1 MAMMRWQELL
11 STRRLGRSEPRR
23 PDEHRSPYEIDV
35 DRFVFCSA
43 FRRLQ
48 SKMQVHGPSLGSDQ
62 PGDFV
67 RNRLTHSLEASRV
80 GRSLGQLAGR
90 FLIERKLVEG
100 ITAADVGHI
109 VSGAAIAHDI
119 GQTPFSHEAEQAISA
134 WWASN
139 PLGRSILTGLP
150 PEFSHE
156 LTRFEGNAFGFRL
169 LTRLEGWHPNG
180 GLQLTC
186 AMLGAFSKYPWSGGL
201 PPEQRPHP
209 LKYGIFSS
217 ELPLF
222 REVATA
228 LGLIETAPDRWCRHP
243 LAHLTEAADDICYL
257 IVDIEDAV
265 EVGALSFAEGEELLA
280 PLAEIEPEEYRALQG
295 SERKLTYLRARAIST
310 LIADTIGVWRELHDA
325 MLAGEDVP
333 PLLDQSSH
341 RSQTDLIAAI
351 SRRKIYRGDGR
362 AETVLIAN
370 KTLTVLLDNFAGMLL
385 RREPTAQDS
394 ELSIHDQAVLSILTR
409 SRQDEIIPRDRAGW
423 VRAMMDHIASLT
435 DVAALREA
443 RLLTGGLGA

>member
-1 MAMMRWQELL
+1 MMRWQELL
-11 STRRLGRSEPRR
+11 STRRLGRSEPR
-23 PDEHRSPYEIDV
+23 PLDEHRSPFEIDV

-90 FLIERKLVEG
+90 FLIERRFVQG
-100 ITAADVGHI
+100 ISAADVGHI

-134 WWASN
+134 WWADSAVGRRI
-139 PLGRSILTGLP
+139 LGGLP
-150 PEFSHE
+150 AEFGRE
-156 LTRFEGNAFGFRL
+156 LTRFDGNAFGFRL
-169 LTRLEGWHPNG
+169 LTRLEGWQPNG

-201 PPEQRPHP
+201 APEHRPHP
-209 LKYGIFSS
+209 MKYGIFSS
-217 ELPLF
+217 ELELF
-222 REVATA
+222 REVAEA
-228 LGLIETAPDRWCRHP
+228 LGLIELVPGRWCRHP

-265 EVGALSFAEGEELLA
+265 QVGALNFAEGEELLA
-280 PLAEIEPEEYRALQG
+280 PLADIKPDEYRELQG

-310 LIADTIGVWRELHDA
+310 LIADTISVWCDRHDR
-325 MLAGEDVP
+325 MLEGEDVP

-351 SRRKIYRGDGR
+351 SRRKIYRGEGR

-370 KTLTVLLDNFAGMLL
+370 KTLTVLLDNFASVLL
-385 RREPTAQDS
+385 RRESTEQDS

-409 SRQDEIIPRDRAGW
+409 NRKAEPMAHDRAGW
-423 VRAMMDHIASLT
+423 VREMMDHIASLT

-443 RLLTGGLGA
+443 RLLTGGLGG

>member
-1 MAMMRWQELL
+1 MMRWQDLL
-11 STRRLGRSEPRR
+11 STKRLGRSEPRQA
-23 PDEHRSPYEIDV
+23 DDHRSPYEIDV

-90 FLIERKLVEG
+90 FLVERRLVERVS
-100 ITAADVGHI
+100 AADVGHI

-134 WWASN
+134 WWASSL
-139 PLGRSILTGLP
+139 LGQQILDGLP
-150 PEFSHE
+150 PEFACE
-156 LTRFEGNAFGFRL
+156 LTRFDGNAFGFRL
-169 LTRLEGWHPNG
+169 LTRLEGWQPNG

-201 PPEQRPHP
+201 PPGERPHP
-209 LKYGIFSS
+209 MKYGIFSS
-217 ELPLF
+217 ELALF
-222 REVATA
+222 REVAQA
-228 LGLIETAPDRWCRHP
+228 LGLIEQASGHWCRHP
-243 LAHLTEAADDICYL
+243 LAYLTEAADDICYL

-265 EVGALSFAEGEELLA
+265 QVGALSFAEGEGLLA
-280 PLAEIEPEEYRALQG
+280 PLADIEPAEYQTLQG
-295 SERKLTYLRARAIST
+295 VERRLTYLRARAIST
-310 LIADTIGVWRELHDA
+310 LIADTIKVWRDMHDR
-325 MLAGEDVP
+325 MLAGESVV

-341 RSQTDLIAAI
+341 RVQTDLIAAV
-351 SRRKIYRGDGR
+351 SRRRIYRGDGR

-370 KTLTVLLDNFAGMLL
+370 KTLTVLLDSFASVLL
-385 RREPTAQDS
+385 RREAAAQDS
-394 ELSIHDQAVLSILTR
+394 ELSIHDQAVLSVLTR
-409 SRQDEIIPRDRAGW
+409 DRKEDPPLSRERAGW
-423 VRAMMDHIASLT
+423 VREMMDHIAALT

-443 RLLTGGLGA
+443 RLLTGGLGG

>member
-1 MAMMRWQELL
+1 MMRWQELL
-11 STRRLGRSEPRR
+11 STKRLGRSEPRR
-23 PDEHRSPYEIDV
+23 ADDHRSPYEIDV

-90 FLIERKLVEG
+90 FLVERKLVEG
-100 ITAADVGHI
+100 VNAADVGHI
-109 VSGAAIAHDI
+109 VSGAAISHDI

-134 WWASN
+134 WWSSS
-139 PLGRSILTGLP
+139 PLGRQILEGLP
-150 PEFSHE
+150 PEFGHE
-156 LTRFEGNAFGFRL
+156 LTRFDGNAFGFRL
-169 LTRLEGWHPNG
+169 LTRLEGWQPNG

-201 PPEQRPHP
+201 PPGERPHP
-209 LKYGIFSS
+209 MKYGIFSS
-217 ELPLF
+217 ELALF
-222 REVATA
+222 REVAEA
-228 LGLIETAPDRWCRHP
+228 LGLIEQAPGQWCRHP
-243 LAHLTEAADDICYL
+243 LAYLTEAADDICYL

-265 EVGALSFAEGEELLA
+265 QVGALSFAEGEELLA
-280 PLAEIEPEEYRALQG
+280 PLADIEPAEYRTLQG
-295 SERKLTYLRARAIST
+295 VERRLTYLRARAIST
-310 LIADTIGVWRELHDA
+310 LIADTIKVWRDMHDR
-325 MLAGEDVP
+325 MLTGESVV

-341 RSQTDLIAAI
+341 RAQTDLIATV
-351 SRRKIYRGDGR
+351 SRRRIYRGDGR

-370 KTLTVLLDNFAGMLL
+370 KTLTVLLDSFASVLL
-385 RREPTAQDS
+385 RREAAAQDS
-394 ELSIHDQAVLSILTR
+394 ELSIHDQAVLSVLTR
-409 SRQDEIIPRDRAGW
+409 DRKEDPPLSRERAGW
-423 VRAMMDHIASLT
+423 VREMMDHIAALT

-443 RLLTGGLGA
+443 RLLTGGLGG